1 MKVVDHS
8 LIVWLFVRKNF
19 HWRLVGIFFFSC
31 FMCKSWVHSNFCF
44 LVKIHICTSLHIYQS
59 FLSPIIKS
67 NRIRQKINSQIVEF
81 SVAIMESLEN
91 VVILMRVKQ
100 DALLAPLEFPS
111 QVTNTTFLAS
121 IKLLRKKEHWEYI
134 MLVEKW
140 NIRTFISVF
149 WDYNSLGS
157 PFKCLQLN
165 AKVKEERPI
174 LHWYFFRS
182 PKIIF
187 APPTQH
193 WNRKVFRDECE
204 CHLKQGRQPQFCQLY
219 GIF

>member
-1 MKVVDHS
+1 
-8 LIVWLFVRKNF
+8 
-19 HWRLVGIFFFSC
+19 
-31 FMCKSWVHSNFCF
+31 MCKSWVHSNFCF
-44 LVKIHICTSLHIYQS
+44 LVKIHICTSLHFNQS

-91 VVILMRVKQ
+91 VVILMKVKQ

-111 QVTNTTFLAS
+111 QVTNITFLAS

-193 WNRKVFRDECE
+193 
-204 CHLKQGRQPQFCQLY
+204 
-219 GIF
+219 